1 MWVSGGCSAKNKG
14 LTIMNEFEYEENEDY
29 YYWKEGQKNNSVD
42 FQTPE
47 WVCEI
52 MVDLVPGNPETIL
65 EPTPGAGN
73 LVTAIGKRLSS
84 VIYAPARFEKFN
96 KERVD
101 CIVANPPFTPMGEGY
116 RLLEN
121 LFDRSDNIIIL
132 MPWLAIIN
140 SEQRAKSYIDHG
152 LKTIIHLPRNAFKGS
167 RVQTC
172 ILVFEKGYH
181 GDIIFKVAENK
192 HEENI

>member
-1 MWVSGGCSAKNKG
+1 MH
-14 LTIMNEFEYEENEDY
+14 
-29 YYWKEGQKNNSVD
+29 NNFD

-47 WVCEI
+47 WVSEI
-52 MVDLVPGNPETIL
+52 MVDLIPGQPETIL

-73 LVTAIGKRLSS
+73 LVKAIGKRFSS
-84 VIYAPARFEKFN
+84 VIYTPDRFEEFN

-101 CIVANPPFTPMGEGY
+101 CIVANPPFTPMSEGY

-121 LFDRSDNIIIL
+121 MFDRSDNIIIL

-140 SEQRAKSYIDHG
+140 SEQRTKSYIERG
-152 LKTIIHLPRNAFKGS
+152 LKYIVHLPRNAFKGS

-172 ILVFEKGYH
+172 ILVFEKGH
-181 GDIIFKVAENK
+181 LGDIIFKMGK
-192 HEENI
+192 H

>member
-1 MWVSGGCSAKNKG
+1 MMQVSGNCSAKNKG
-14 LTIMNEFEYEENEDY
+14 MEN
-29 YYWKEGQKNNSVD
+29 KMHNSLD

-52 MVDLVPGNPETIL
+52 MVDLIQGQPETIL

-73 LVTAIGKRLSS
+73 LVKAIGKRFSS
-84 VIYAPARFEKFN
+84 VIYMPARFEEFN

-101 CIVANPPFTPMGEGY
+101 CIVANPPFSPMSEGY

-121 LFDRSDNIIIL
+121 LFDRSDNIIIIL

-140 SEQRAKSYIDHG
+140 SEKRTKSYVGRG
-152 LKTIIHLPRNAFKGS
+152 LKYIVHLPRNAFKGS

-172 ILVFEKGYH
+172 ILVFEKGFQ
-181 GDIIFKVAENK
+181 GDIIFKTEVNERN
-192 HEENI
+192 